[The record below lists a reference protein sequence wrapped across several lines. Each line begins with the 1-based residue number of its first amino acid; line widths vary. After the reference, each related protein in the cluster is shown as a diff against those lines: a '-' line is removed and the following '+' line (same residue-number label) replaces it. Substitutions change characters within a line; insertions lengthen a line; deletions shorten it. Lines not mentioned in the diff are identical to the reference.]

1 MSVVAQSLK
10 WRLAGAG
17 LEQAYNKEELR
28 KHCWKPYLWHG
39 TLATSAADGVKGGL
53 ELRAGTAAVC

>member
-1 MSVVAQSLK
+1 M
-10 WRLAGAG
+10 
-17 LEQAYNKEELR
+17 EQAYNKEELR